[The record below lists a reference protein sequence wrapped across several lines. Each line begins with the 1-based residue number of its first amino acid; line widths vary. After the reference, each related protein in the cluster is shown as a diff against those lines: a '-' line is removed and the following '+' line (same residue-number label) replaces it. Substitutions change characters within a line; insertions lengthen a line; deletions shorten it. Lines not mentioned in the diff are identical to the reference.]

1 MNDDKLTRRRYAAA
15 RAREGI
21 PVSLILGKL
30 VRHVKGKDDMSVTQL
45 RAAEILLKKAM
56 PDLSATEDT
65 GEMYAREARDLS
77 REELER
83 IARTGSSGV
92 PEPRPGNGDASSL
105 H

>member
-1 MNDDKLTRRRYAAA
+1 VSDDTLTRRRYAAA

-21 PVSLILGKL
+21 PVSLILNKL
-30 VRHVKGKDDMSVTQL
+30 VKHVKGGVDLTVTQL

-56 PDLSATEDT
+56 PDLQAVEHSGDIGNRNATE
-65 GEMYAREARDLS
+65 LS

-83 IARTGSSGV
+83 IAAGSGNGAA
-92 PEPRPGNGDASSL
+92 PAFKGNGDASGL